1 MMNACRFSASRI
13 KAPFG
18 IVVVR
23 TVLAKMLTVAQNVL
37 GEVVGELRE
46 ALCFVGLC
54 VAEGK
59 RRGLDTADWLAL
71 AMAVSIGPEEEVAVL
86 VTEDKQSE

>member
-1 MMNACRFSASRI
+1 
-13 KAPFG
+13 
-18 IVVVR
+18 
-23 TVLAKMLTVAQNVL
+23 MLTVAQNVL

-54 VAEGK
+54 VAEAK

-71 AMAVSIGPEEEVAVL
+71 AMAVSIVPEEVVAAAL